1 MAEEI
6 KNEEVKKVTFKE
18 KVKKILPWVLG
29 GIGTVGGSILAF
41 KFGKN
46 MAKVEQEF
54 RDENVINRYLL
65 DRVDDLKDGE
75 HVAVCVMDENDK
87 ETYAVLNLVDEK
99 PEWFDDSYEV
109 TTESYFSNLVTSVS
123 TKK

>member
-6 KNEEVKKVTFKE
+6 KTEEKKVTFKE
-18 KVKKILPWVLG
+18 KVKKVLPWVLG

-46 MAKVEQEF
+46 IAKMEQEF
-54 RDENVINRYLL
+54 RDENVINKYLL
-65 DRVDDLKDGE
+65 DRVDDLKNGE
-75 HVAVCVMDENDK
+75 HVAVCVMDENDN
-87 ETYAVLNLVDEK
+87 ETYATLQLEVSK
-99 PEWFDDSYEV
+99 PEWIDDSYEV

>member
-1 MAEEI
+1 MSEE
-6 KNEEVKKVTFKE
+6 KNEEKKVTFKE

-46 MAKVEQEF
+46 MAKVEQEIQ
-54 RDENVINRYLL
+54 DDNAINRYLL
-65 DRVDDLKDGE
+65 DRVDDLRSGE
-75 HVAVCVMDENDK
+75 HVAVCVMDENNN
-87 ETYAVLNLVDEK
+87 ETYATLQLENSK
-99 PEWFDDSYEV
+99 PDWIDDGYEV